1 MYNYKFAL
9 RPSLPVLGWLNSL
22 KLTGYVMHQQV

>member
-9 RPSLPVLGWLNSL
+9 RSSLPMLGWLNSL
-22 KLTGYVMHQQV
+22 KATGYVMHQQV